1 METLE
6 SETQRRLGTREDMGR
21 GAPDT
26 PWTPWPGARPS
37 DAHVNRQEPEA
48 KACDVS
54 KPPTQ
59 PPSHTPRGE
68 KTNLLGR

>member
-26 PWTPWPGARPS
+26 PWTHRG
-37 DAHVNRQEPEA
+37 QERA
-48 KACDVS
+48 
-54 KPPTQ
+54 PPM
-59 PPSHTPRGE
+59 HM
-68 KTNLLGR
+68 